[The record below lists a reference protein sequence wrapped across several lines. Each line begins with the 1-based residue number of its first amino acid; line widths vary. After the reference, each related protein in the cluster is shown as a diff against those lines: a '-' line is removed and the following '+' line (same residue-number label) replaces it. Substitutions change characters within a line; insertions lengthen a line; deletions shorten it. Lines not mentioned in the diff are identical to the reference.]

1 MYTLHDCFVTEVFV
15 YVQATKAS
23 WEPNRSDMKNE
34 HSEVWKLKF
43 AHKKKTTNWLK
54 NWKQNKTKQKRMAL
68 CSVTHKFMETIPKI
82 DTSEL
87 NDTYE
92 QSTNV
97 TVDRVYG
104 YWLIS
109 STLIR
114 PTTPVKTVNN
124 L

>member
-1 MYTLHDCFVTEVFV
+1 
-15 YVQATKAS
+15 
-23 WEPNRSDMKNE
+23 
-34 HSEVWKLKF
+34 
-43 AHKKKTTNWLK
+43 
-54 NWKQNKTKQKRMAL
+54 
-68 CSVTHKFMETIPKI
+68 METIPKI